1 MIQHLLRKTG
11 ILTVSIAFSILGM
24 QSSSVAQCTNA
35 SAYAT
40 ATAPT
45 SGTTTIS
52 TCQYQ
57 TEYSTVNSVVAGST
71 YQSAYSGGGCITVHS
86 GTPGGPV
93 VAWGNSPLTWTA
105 AVNGTHYIHYNT
117 TCACGTASSC
127 LTSTI
132 TFISSSAPTCSDGIQ
147 NGTETG
153 IDCGGTCPACA
164 PGCSDGI
171 QNGTETGVDCGGT
184 CPPCV
189 SGSHTN
195 TACANVTVNVAVSS
209 SVAFYD
215 DGGIGGNPCLDAAV
229 ATGNYCNCNCFTTTT
244 FCAPVGQYL
253 VVNFSEFAMWNTTS
267 GWDWMKIFDNNA
279 ASGTVL
285 YDNSST
291 GPNNPHGDCGIGTP
305 FSRCSSGRC
314 LTFQFWA
321 TSVVNRAGWEAIV
334 YSTSTACVIPLPSE
348 LISFS
353 AKLVQDKV
361 EILWTTAS
369 EVNTAYFVIEKSQN
383 GTDWIEAGEI
393 SAAGNS
399 STQRTYAVT
408 DLQPFDG
415 TSFYRIKTV
424 DMDGAFKYS
433 SVAAVSNQNVSDLDF
448 TAYPN
453 PASDELYIAL
463 SDMIANSISFEM
475 YDISGKLIYTKSAQG
490 QSGNYI
496 LNGLNDLPSGPVIL
510 KVLDENGRMIGRKL
524 INIE

>member
-1 MIQHLLRKTG
+1 M
-11 ILTVSIAFSILGM
+11 
-24 QSSSVAQCTNA
+24 
-35 SAYAT
+35 
-40 ATAPT
+40 
-45 SGTTTIS
+45 
-52 TCQYQ
+52 
-57 TEYSTVNSVVAGST
+57 
-71 YQSAYSGGGCITVHS
+71 
-86 GTPGGPV
+86 
-93 VAWGNSPLTWTA
+93 
-105 AVNGTHYIHYNT
+105 NGTHYIHYNT
-117 TCACGTASSC
+117 TCACGTATNC

-132 TFISSSAPTCSDGIQ
+132 TFISSGAST
-147 NGTETG
+147 
-153 IDCGGTCPACA
+153 
-164 PGCSDGI
+164 CSDGI
-171 QNGTETGVDCGGT
+171 QNGTETGVDCGGS
-184 CPPCV
+184 CPACGGGGA
-189 SGSHTN
+189 GSTHTN

-215 DGGIGGNPCLDAAV
+215 DGGIGGNPCADASV
-229 ATGNYCNCNCFTTTT
+229 ASGNYCNCNCFTTTT

-334 YSTSTACVIPLPSE
+334 YSTSTPCVIPLPSE
-348 LISFS
+348 LLSFS
-353 AKLVQDKV
+353 AKLIQDKV
-361 EILWTTAS
+361 EILWTTAT
-369 EVNTAYFVIEKSQN
+369 EVNVDYFVIEKSQN

-408 DLQPFDG
+408 DLQPFNG

-475 YDISGKLIYTKSAQG
+475 YDISGKLIYTKGAEG

-510 KVLDENGRMIGRKL
+510 KVIDENGRMIGRKL